1 MEKMDKLEAVGL
13 KAQIDELLENED
25 FFLPAAEGIFDAHDT
40 DKSGFI
46 DRAELKKLLAELGQI
61 LEIPPPSD
69 NDVENELKRLDD
81 NKDGKIS
88 KQEFRKL
95 VKELVLLVVDNI

>member
-1 MEKMDKLEAVGL
+1 MSLDPKMREEVKKKVL
-13 KAQIDELLENED
+13 DESVFGPMVDDLFNS
-25 FFLPAAEGIFDAHDT
+25 ADT

-95 VKELVLLVVDNI
+95 VKELVLLVVENI